1 MTKQLD
7 RIKIPGAAL
16 LIIFFLFH
24 VAAVMEG
31 IRRALT
37 ICAVSIIPSLFLFMV
52 LSDFTVSLIFS
63 EKTSKI
69 PLKYFVF
76 FLGTI
81 CGFPVGALSCER
93 LCAIGALDK
102 KSAERLIPVSNSTS
116 PAFVLGALGSSMLG
130 SVQLG
135 ALIYIAQT
143 ISNLIFL
150 FPIKIIQRPMSG
162 QPEKEDVLTLFLQAI
177 ERAVSSIF
185 RVCAL
190 ICVFSA
196 LLSVLQTYLGNSPI
210 YYIFSALLEI
220 GNGTSICASLFKVNP
235 ALSLSLCAFACA
247 WSGICVHFQ
256 IFSSL
261 KSTKINKI
269 YFVFFKL
276 LQGILCAVLCWFGYK
291 IFFAA

>member
-1 MTKQLD
+1 
-7 RIKIPGAAL
+7 
-16 LIIFFLFH
+16 
-24 VAAVMEG
+24 
-31 IRRALT
+31 
-37 ICAVSIIPSLFLFMV
+37 
-52 LSDFTVSLIFS
+52 
-63 EKTSKI
+63 
-69 PLKYFVF
+69 
-76 FLGTI
+76 
-81 CGFPVGALSCER
+81 
-93 LCAIGALDK
+93 
-102 KSAERLIPVSNSTS
+102 
-116 PAFVLGALGSSMLG
+116 
-130 SVQLG
+130 
-135 ALIYIAQT
+135 
-143 ISNLIFL
+143 
-150 FPIKIIQRPMSG
+150 MSG

-261 KSTKINKI
+261 KSIKINKI